1 MFEHCKFLVVLAF
14 RQYLFDPIEL
24 FLIDLD
30 LVETLLVM
38 QAVPPFGR
46 SWCFAFL
53 NLGVYQALSVLHSQY
68 QSERHLEEV
77 VIVNR
82 LIARE
87 KLKTKAEPD
96 TGFHDDM

>member
-1 MFEHCKFLVVLAF
+1 MDSEKDIEIAVERLVKDNAWSKL
-14 RQYLFDPIEL
+14 R
-24 FLIDLD
+24 
-30 LVETLLVM
+30 
-38 QAVPPFGR
+38 
-46 SWCFAFL
+46 
-53 NLGVYQALSVLHSQY
+53 ALSVLHSKY

-87 KLKTKAEPD
+87 KLETKAEPD

>member
-1 MFEHCKFLVVLAF
+1 LDSEKDIEIAVGRLVKDNALSK
-14 RQYLFDPIEL
+14 L
-24 FLIDLD
+24 
-30 LVETLLVM
+30 
-38 QAVPPFGR
+38 
-46 SWCFAFL
+46 
-53 NLGVYQALSVLHSQY
+53 QALSVLHSKY

>member
-1 MFEHCKFLVVLAF
+1 MFEHCKSQVVLAF

-53 NLGVYQALSVLHSQY
+53 SLGVNQEILMDIFPLFFI
-68 QSERHLEEV
+68 
-77 VIVNR
+77 VITTVSPS
-82 LIARE
+82 L
-87 KLKTKAEPD
+87 
-96 TGFHDDM
+96 